1 MNFRFVRPAL
11 GSLLLALTGC
21 VFDPGESKG
30 PARPASDVTTSA
42 PAAPQAKRD
51 TASETTS
58 AAVYERLAVPAHAL
72 IAFDYAAIPTP
83 VVDRENYAHFVD
95 NPVFVTAETPV
106 STFSI
111 DVDTAAYANMRRF
124 LNQGHLPNPDAIRT
138 EELVNY
144 FDYDYPSPRDAEQPF
159 TVHTE
164 IGPSPWHP
172 GRQLLHIG
180 VKGFERAHDALPVA
194 NLVFLIDVSGSMA
207 APDKLEL
214 LKSALKLLVPQLRAQ
229 DRVAI
234 AVYAGASGIVLEPTP
249 GDQKARII
257 AALDRL
263 EAGGSTNGSAGI
275 ELAYQLA
282 RQSFVES
289 GINRV
294 ILATDGDFNV
304 GLVDHDALTHRIERE
319 RDSGV
324 SLSILGFG
332 SGDYNDALMQ
342 SLAQS
347 GNGNAAYIDT
357 LNEGRKVLVDELA
370 STLETIAQDVK
381 IQVEFNP
388 QRVAE
393 YRLVGYESRAL
404 AREDFKNDRVD
415 AGDIGAGHTVTAL
428 YELTPAG
435 SDDTQIDPL
444 RYGGTVSTRD
454 ASSSE
459 VAFVRLRYKRP
470 GESTSREIE
479 RPIAASSAIDD
490 LARTS
495 RDFRFSAA
503 VAAFGQILRGG
514 RYTGDFAYDDVLA
527 LARAARGD
535 DADGHRGEF
544 LGLVRTAAALSMGT
558 QVSSN

>member
-1 MNFRFVRPAL
+1 MKFRFVRPVL
-11 GSLLLALTGC
+11 GGLLLALTGC

-42 PAAPQAKRD
+42 PASPQATRD

-72 IAFDYAAIPTP
+72 IAFDHAAIPTP

-124 LNQGHLPNPDAIRT
+124 LNQGYLPDPDAIRT

-144 FDYDYPSPRDAEQPF
+144 FDYSYAPPRDAEHPF
-159 TVHTE
+159 AVHAE
-164 IGPSPWHP
+164 LGPSPWHP

-180 VKGFERAHDALPVA
+180 VKGFERAHDALPAA

-214 LKSALKLLVPQLRAQ
+214 LKSALKLLVPKLRAQ

-282 RQSFVES
+282 RQSFVQS

-332 SGDYNDALMQ
+332 TGNYNDALMQ

-370 STLETIAQDVK
+370 ATLETIAQDVK

-388 QRVAE
+388 RRVAE

-435 SDDTQIDPL
+435 SGDTHVDPL
-444 RYGGTVSTRD
+444 RYDTPAVKRD
-454 ASSSE
+454 GDERE

-470 GESTSREIE
+470 GETTSREIG
-479 RPIAASSAIDD
+479 RPILASASIDE

-495 RDFRFSAA
+495 SDFRFSAA

-514 RYTGDFAYDDVLA
+514 RYTGDFAYDDVLV

-535 DADGHRGEF
+535 DPDGYRGEF

>member
-1 MNFRFVRPAL
+1 
-11 GSLLLALTGC
+11 
-21 VFDPGESKG
+21 
-30 PARPASDVTTSA
+30 
-42 PAAPQAKRD
+42 
-51 TASETTS
+51 
-58 AAVYERLAVPAHAL
+58 
-72 IAFDYAAIPTP
+72 
-83 VVDRENYAHFVD
+83 
-95 NPVFVTAETPV
+95 
-106 STFSI
+106 
-111 DVDTAAYANMRRF
+111 
-124 LNQGHLPNPDAIRT
+124 
-138 EELVNY
+138 
-144 FDYDYPSPRDAEQPF
+144 
-159 TVHTE
+159 
-164 IGPSPWHP
+164 
-172 GRQLLHIG
+172 
-180 VKGFERAHDALPVA
+180 
-194 NLVFLIDVSGSMA
+194 
-207 APDKLEL
+207 
-214 LKSALKLLVPQLRAQ
+214 
-229 DRVAI
+229 
-234 AVYAGASGIVLEPTP
+234 
-249 GDQKARII
+249 
-257 AALDRL
+257 
-263 EAGGSTNGSAGI
+263 
-275 ELAYQLA
+275 
-282 RQSFVES
+282 
-289 GINRV
+289 
-294 ILATDGDFNV
+294 
-304 GLVDHDALTHRIERE
+304 
-319 RDSGV
+319 
-324 SLSILGFG
+324 
-332 SGDYNDALMQ
+332 
-342 SLAQS
+342 
-347 GNGNAAYIDT
+347 
-357 LNEGRKVLVDELA
+357 
-370 STLETIAQDVK
+370 
-381 IQVEFNP
+381 VEFNP